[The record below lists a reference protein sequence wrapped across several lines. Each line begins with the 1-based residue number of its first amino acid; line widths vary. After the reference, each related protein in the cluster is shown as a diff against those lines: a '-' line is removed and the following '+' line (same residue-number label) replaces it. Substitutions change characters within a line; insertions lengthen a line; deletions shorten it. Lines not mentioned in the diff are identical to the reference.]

1 MSDPRYPSGDLY
13 YWKSRYLSRLDDEVL
28 EQIATY
34 AGQRPSPRNFINL
47 WHMGGAIDR
56 IDPTTSAFSHRHQP
70 YLLEIAANWKDPAL
84 SEQCIGWARA
94 LWAATERFSTGA
106 IYLNFPGFVEE
117 GQQLVTSAYAD
128 NYARL
133 VALKNQFD
141 PDNFFAMNLNIQP
154 SVHRPRHPKPP
165 SATGGSLGYR
175 QHDSAG

>member
-1 MSDPRYPSGDLY
+1 MLVLSGVYAGPTEQGEAVVAPLRHLDTPDLDWTAIRPYTLVQRMSDPRYPSGDLY

-56 IDPTTSAFSHRHQP
+56 IDPTTSTFSHRHQP

-106 IYLNFPGFVEE
+106 IYLIFPVSSRKG
-117 GQQLVTSAYAD
+117 S
-128 NYARL
+128 NW
-133 VALKNQFD
+133 
-141 PDNFFAMNLNIQP
+141 
-154 SVHRPRHPKPP
+154 SRPPMPTTIRDLSP
-165 SATGGSLGYR
+165 
-175 QHDSAG
+175 